1 MCVMPPVTPAPESPG
16 YCHQLES
23 AHLGAVMEGCDWSR
37 ARCLSYLCDQ
47 ASPPIGQHSAI
58 PLVRA
63 PGHWPPALKTNFREK
78 SLGIIIKTFSALS
91 R

>member
-63 PGHWPPALKTNFREK
+63 PGHCTGRQLSRPISEK
-78 SLGIIIKTFSALS
+78 SHLVL
-91 R
+91 